1 LNLFQYRSLQFTHFN
16 FGTLWRRHR
25 FFSSQDTKLKHQLNF
40 EPLVNWFQAN
50 LLMIFTTIMLIG
62 IPAVIVYMV
71 WGGKKSDSSSE

>member
-1 LNLFQYRSLQFTHFN
+1 MF
-16 FGTLWRRHR
+16 
-25 FFSSQDTKLKHQLNF
+25 
-40 EPLVNWFQAN
+40 LVNWFQAN